1 MADERPAFAEFFA
14 GIGLARLAL
23 EAAGWRCAV
32 ANEIDPK
39 KCAIYA
45 QNFPAADLIQ
55 GDIRD
60 LSLDDVAGARDLW
73 WASFPCIDLS
83 LAGNRRGLAG
93 EHSGTYWPFVDLLKV
108 AATTGVAPARLIIE
122 NVTGFLSSAG
132 GADLAQALAALSGC
146 GYYYDMI
153 VLDAR
158 WFAPQSR
165 PRLFILAERRDGVT
179 NSLLPCR
186 PLEFATPLRPA
197 AVRRF
202 VDSHPQLAWAHFV
215 APPLPELG
223 PQLRDVIESDRS
235 DLRWWSA
242 EATTK
247 LLDAMS
253 PVNRARLTAML
264 ATARTEY
271 GTVYRRVRGGNTMTE
286 LRWDGLAGC
295 LRTPRGGS
303 SKQFLLEAGD
313 GRVRV
318 RNLTIRE
325 CARLQGVPD
334 SFAFDV
340 PENQAWFGL
349 GDAVCVPAVRWLVE
363 AFCGVAAADRQL
375 AAV

>member
-14 GIGLARLAL
+14 GIGLVRLAL
-23 EAAGWRCAV
+23 ESLGWRCAV

-39 KCAIYA
+39 KTAIYA
-45 QNFPAADLIQ
+45 QNFPSGDLIE
-55 GDIRD
+55 GDIRA
-60 LSLDDVAGARDLW
+60 LGPGEVADARDLW

-93 EHSGTYWPFVDLLKV
+93 EHSGTYWPFVDLLK
-108 AATTGVAPARLIIE
+108 ATAESGVAPARVVIE

-132 GADLAQALAALSGC
+132 GADLEQALTALADR
-146 GYYYDMI
+146 GYCYDLVM
-153 VLDAR
+153 LDAR

-165 PRLFILAERRDGVT
+165 PRLFILAERRDGAK
-179 NSLLPCR
+179 SRLLPYR
-186 PLEFATPLRPA
+186 PLEFDTPLRPL

-202 VDSHPQLAWAHFV
+202 VAAHADLAWACFA
-215 APPLPELG
+215 APPLPESR
-223 PQLRDVIESDRS
+223 PQLCDVVEHAGS
-235 DLRWWSA
+235 DLRWWST

-247 LLDAMS
+247 LIDAMS
-253 PVNRARLTAML
+253 PVNRARLNAML
-264 ATARTEY
+264 ASPRAEY
-271 GTVYRRVRGGNTMTE
+271 GTVYRRVRAGSTMAE

-303 SKQFLLEAGD
+303 SKQFLLETAAD
-313 GRVRV
+313 RVRV

-334 SFAFDV
+334 SFRLDV
-340 PENQAWFGL
+340 RENQAWFGL

-363 AFCGVAAADRQL
+363 AFCGSSVADRQL
-375 AAV
+375 AVV